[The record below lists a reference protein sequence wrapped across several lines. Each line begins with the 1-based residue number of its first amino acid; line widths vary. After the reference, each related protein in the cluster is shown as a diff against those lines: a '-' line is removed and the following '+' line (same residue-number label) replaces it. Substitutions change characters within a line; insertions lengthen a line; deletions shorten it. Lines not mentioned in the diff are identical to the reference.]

1 MIRFG
6 VWVSVRFMLKV
17 KVRAGIRVRVYRN
30 GFTVWFS
37 FRFSLFLGFV
47 IV

>member
-6 VWVSVRFMLKV
+6 VWVGVRFMLKV

-30 GFTVWFS
+30 GFTVLFS
-37 FRFSLFLGFV
+37 FRFSLVLGLV